1 MSTPHILQLI
11 IPAEA
16 ISLGLVLI
24 GLSLDRQ
31 WMTAAGAAL
40 AATGALSLLLH
51 VIAKKC
57 LHRKRMQKW
66 RYRETHR
73 FGTPREKGVGP
84 FPTAATIDT
93 WTDGVSLVSCLGC
106 SASLRAMA
114 FGFETLNEAERVL
127 ATVVRFQGDVYNGGL
142 SSWLDG
148 AWPHELG
155 QIVWACEKVGAH
167 AAAKVVGDAIR
178 DFPPAYSFAN
188 FEAWEE
194 HLANLPD
201 EKKDAL
207 ESFNGTFEKIEPELM
222 RCADRYAREHWRE
235 VRPPTVGRRARS
247 DPQSPH

>member
-1 MSTPHILQLI
+1 MSAPRVLQLI

-24 GLSLDRQ
+24 GFSLDRQ
-31 WMTAAGAAL
+31 WIIAAGAAL

-51 VIAKKC
+51 VIATKPPRWK
-57 LHRKRMQKW
+57 HRRSW
-66 RYRETHR
+66 RYRDTYR
-73 FGTPREKGVGP
+73 GDTYQVKGEME

-93 WTDGVSLVSCLGC
+93 WTDGVSLVQCLGC

-114 FGFETLNEAERVL
+114 FGFETLNETERVL
-127 ATVVRFQGDVYNGGL
+127 ATITGFQGDVWNGGL

-178 DFPPAYSFAN
+178 DFPPADSFDN
-188 FEAWEE
+188 YEAWEE
-194 HLANLPD
+194 HLISLPD
-201 EKKDAL
+201 EAKDAL

-247 DPQSPH
+247 DPKSPH